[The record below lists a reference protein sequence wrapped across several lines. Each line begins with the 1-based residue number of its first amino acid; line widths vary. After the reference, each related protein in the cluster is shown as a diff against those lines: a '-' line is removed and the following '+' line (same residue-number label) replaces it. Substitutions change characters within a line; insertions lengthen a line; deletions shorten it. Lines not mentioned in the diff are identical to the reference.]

1 MRQVTHA
8 LLTRPPLSHKT
19 FQPEG
24 IKVRRFVRLA
34 CVRHAA
40 SVHPEPG
47 SNSHVKVLSS
57 FRTTLGC
64 SSRYYCFRFVSFS
77 ETSYLLKNFRG
88 LVHCLVIIV
97 PVVFLICF
105 ISDNFYILSLS
116 KKFVNNFFHFSL
128 NLFSRFFSGAL
139 GVNTGN
145 PCRFKVFA
153 AVFSAAN
160 INIPYPFQ
168 SVNKFFKVFLH
179 FSTCFSFRK
188 KWKRLPLPNG
198 ERGI

>member
-1 MRQVTHA
+1 MLKFCPRSEQH
-8 LLTRPPLSHKT
+8 
-19 FQPEG
+19 
-24 IKVRRFVRLA
+24 LA
-34 CVRHAA
+34 VLP
-40 SVHPEPG
+40 VITVLG
-47 SNSHVKVLSS
+47 SFL
-57 FRTTLGC
+57 
-64 SSRYYCFRFVSFS
+64 FS

-116 KKFVNNFFHFSL
+116 RKFVNNFFHFSL

-160 INIPYPFQ
+160 INITQLSP
-168 SVNKFFKVFLH
+168 
-179 FSTCFSFRK
+179 
-188 KWKRLPLPNG
+188 
-198 ERGI
+198 

>member
-19 FQPEG
+19 LHPEG
-24 IKVRRFVRLA
+24 IKVGCFVRLA

-116 KKFVNNFFHFSL
+116 RKFVNNFFHFSL

-145 PCRFKVFA
+145 PCRFKVFCRR
-153 AVFSAAN
+153 
-160 INIPYPFQ
+160 
-168 SVNKFFKVFLH
+168 FL
-179 FSTCFSFRK
+179 S
-188 KWKRLPLPNG
+188 G
-198 ERGI
+198 EY

>member
-8 LLTRPPLSHKT
+8 LLTRPPLSHKKLHS
-19 FQPEG
+19 EE
-24 IKVRRFVRLA
+24 ISLRCFVRLA

-77 ETSYLLKNFRG
+77 ETSYLSKNFRG

-145 PCRFKVFA
+145 PCRFKVFCRR
-153 AVFSAAN
+153 
-160 INIPYPFQ
+160 
-168 SVNKFFKVFLH
+168 FL
-179 FSTCFSFRK
+179 SD
-188 KWKRLPLPNG
+188 
-198 ERGI
+198 EY

>member
-19 FQPEG
+19 LHPER
-24 IKVRRFVRLA
+24 IKVRCFVRLA

-97 PVVFLICF
+97 LCCFLICF

-116 KKFVNNFFHFSL
+116 RKFVNNFFHFLKIFFQGFSQEL
-128 NLFSRFFSGAL
+128 SESTLETLVDSRFLPPFSQRRIL
-139 GVNTGN
+139 
-145 PCRFKVFA
+145 
-153 AVFSAAN
+153 
-160 INIPYPFQ
+160 I
-168 SVNKFFKVFLH
+168 
-179 FSTCFSFRK
+179 
-188 KWKRLPLPNG
+188 
-198 ERGI
+198 

>member
-19 FQPEG
+19 LHPER

-97 PVVFLICF
+97 LCCF
-105 ISDNFYILSLS
+105 FWFVLSATTSISYHFQGSLS
-116 KKFVNNFFHFSL
+116 TTFFIFSL

-145 PCRFKVFA
+145 PCRFKVFCRR
-153 AVFSAAN
+153 
-160 INIPYPFQ
+160 
-168 SVNKFFKVFLH
+168 FL
-179 FSTCFSFRK
+179 S
-188 KWKRLPLPNG
+188 G
-198 ERGI
+198 EY